1 MGGNTSSICKIEAR
15 KAIDQALIAGE
26 SNRAIASQYGL
37 SHAAVGRRRQNH
49 LSATLVKSAES
60 REMATGRSFWTV
72 LTGLW
77 TKLWLPWSELR
88 PKLMSGRVKAVS
100 GKRGIL

>member
-49 LSATLVKSAES
+49 LPATLVKSAES
-60 REMATGRSFWTV
+60 RDMATERSFWT
-72 LTGLW
+72 
-77 TKLWLPWSELR
+77 KL
-88 PKLMSGRVKAVS
+88 
-100 GKRGIL
+100 